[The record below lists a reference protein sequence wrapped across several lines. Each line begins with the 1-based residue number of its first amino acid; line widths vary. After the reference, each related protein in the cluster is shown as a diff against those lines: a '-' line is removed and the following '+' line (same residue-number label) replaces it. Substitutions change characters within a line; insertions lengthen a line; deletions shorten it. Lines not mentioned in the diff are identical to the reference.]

1 VQMNWRKVPASKLHE
16 PPVEVD
22 DFFTV
27 LSMVK
32 PSVSESEVVKCVEW
46 TKEFGLEGA

>member
-1 VQMNWRKVPASKLHE
+1 MQMNWRKVPASKLHE
-16 PPVEVD
+16 PTVEVD

-27 LSMVK
+27 LSKIK
-32 PSVSESEVVKCVEW
+32 PSVSEGGVVKCVEW